1 MMCIEHAEI
10 PELPNPHRG
19 KVRDSYDLGDGR
31 RVIVA
36 TDRQSA
42 FDRMLSP
49 VPLKGQVLTR
59 LSRYWFEATA
69 DLCPNHFIAQP
80 DPNVMVVRALRM
92 IEVEVVVRGYLTGT
106 TGTSI
111 WQQYK
116 KGVRHFGGIALPDG
130 LGKNSRLPQLIVT
143 PTSKAPLGEHD
154 LPMDE
159 AGIVAAKLC
168 TQTQWRRIK
177 EASLAVFARGQA
189 LCAKRGLI
197 LVDTKYEFGLDEK
210 GAIVLADE
218 VHTPD
223 SSRFWLAAS
232 YEERLAAGQEPEMLD
247 KEYLRLWINSH
258 CKPYEEPIPPIPEE
272 VLAELSARY
281 IRVCEALTGEKL
293 VPPPAGEDPVARIRA
308 NLKRYIP
315 QYFR

>member
-1 MMCIEHAEI
+1 MICLEHAEI

-49 VPLKGQVLTR
+49 VPRKGEVLTR
-59 LSRYWFEATA
+59 LSRYWFETTA
-69 DLCPNHFIAQP
+69 NICPNHFIAQP
-80 DPNVMVVRALRM
+80 DPNVMIVRSLKM
-92 IEVEVVVRGYLTGT
+92 IEVEVVVRGYLTGS

-111 WQQYK
+111 WQQYRR
-116 KGVRHFGGIALPDG
+116 GVRAFGGTVLPDG
-130 LGKNSRLPQLIVT
+130 LGKNSRLPQLVVT

-154 LPMDE
+154 VPMDE

-168 TQTQWRRIK
+168 TEAEWRRIK
-177 EASLAVFARGQA
+177 GASLAVFTHAREIAAQ
-189 LCAKRGLI
+189 RGLI
-197 LVDTKYEFGLDEK
+197 LVDTKYEFGLD
-210 GAIVLADE
+210 GRGDVVLADE

-223 SSRFWLAAS
+223 SSRYWLAGS
-232 YEERLAAGQEPEMLD
+232 YAGRVGAGEEPEMLD
-247 KEYLRLWINSH
+247 KEYLRLWIIAH
-258 CKPYEEPIPPIPEE
+258 CRPYDEPIPPIPPE

-281 IRVCEALTGEKL
+281 VRVCEAITGETL
-293 VPPPAGEDPVARIRA
+293 APPPAGIAPTARIRE
-308 NLKRYIP
+308 NLKKHLP
-315 QYFR
+315 QYFK